1 VVLGEAFGTTGGAET
16 CIRISYAASLETL
29 NTAMDQI
36 VVALAPEMYKLRSD
50 L

>member
-1 VVLGEAFGTTGGAET
+1 MVPGEAFGAET

-29 NTAMDQI
+29 TTAMDRI